1 MAAKANTNGQATP
14 TPPVT
19 IGSLTNLKV
28 AVPGANLNLAGV
40 LQSTN
45 HTSRRLAIICHGV
58 LGHKNYLFQPSIAN
72 VLAPHMDTFR
82 FDFRGNGDSEGVMGY
97 SNWDDDKADIDA
109 VIAHFERQGYYI
121 YALIGHSRGAISC
134 LNYAAT
140 SHHVPM
146 IPYIVSI
153 SSRFDMSDV
162 KRKHGPEV
170 LELLEKQGHFDWQ
183 ARTGGKN
190 ITLRVT
196 QKHFDDFLDFD
207 TAAVAH
213 IPSMTNILL
222 IHGSDDDVVPVKD
235 ITTLQSHLSH
245 TRTAMRII
253 TNADHNYRQHY
264 NDLSQIIGD
273 YFSAKGR
280 KADWTRRILPNWKT
294 WVHAVGGVLNF
305 RTIGDIWIPSQA
317 DGTVSYLRPG
327 IIYRCADI
335 SKPTPEGIKVLE
347 ALNITDVFDLRS
359 NSETERRG
367 TFEGEK
373 IRRHHTPVFAEVDYS
388 PAQIALR
395 FKMYLGGTEGFA
407 QAYMSMMPNIRNFFP
422 PVLEHIVK
430 KKTPFIVHCTA
441 GKDRTGVTCALLQMI
456 CGVDEEQIAWE
467 YELTSRCMA
476 IKEED
481 VEFLKAA
488 MGGETSDAQLEAQVR
503 GVLSTNEEY
512 MLRFLEEFHA
522 KYGTI
527 TDFLVNELDMTLE
540 DIQAVR
546 DVLLVKI
553 PVPRAAM

>member
-1 MAAKANTNGQATP
+1 MAAKASTNGQVTP

-45 HTSRRLAIICHGV
+45 HPSRRLAIICHGV

-82 FDFRGNGDSEGVMGY
+82 FDFRGNGDSEGLMGY
-97 SNWDDDKADIDA
+97 SNWDDDKADLDA

-170 LELLEKQGHFDWQ
+170 LELLETQGHFDWQ
-183 ARTGGKN
+183 ARTGGKD
-190 ITLRVT
+190 IILRVT
-196 QKHFDDFLDFD
+196 QQHFDDFLNFD

-213 IPSMTNILL
+213 IPSMTNVLL
-222 IHGSDDDVVPVKD
+222 IHGSNDDVVPVKD
-235 ITTLQSHLSH
+235 IATLQSHLSH
-245 TRTAMRII
+245 ARTAMRIV
-253 TNADHNYRQHY
+253 TNADHNYRKHY

-273 YFSAKGR
+273 YFSAEGR

-305 RTIGDIWIPSQA
+305 RTVGDIWIPSQT
-317 DGTVSYLRPG
+317 DGTISYLRPG

-373 IRRHHTPVFAEVDYS
+373 IKRHHTPVFAEVDYS

-407 QAYMSMMPNIRNFFP
+407 QAYMSMMPNIRNFLP
-422 PVLEHIVK
+422 PVLDHIVK

-467 YELTSRCMA
+467 YELTRRCMA

-488 MGGETSDAQLEAQVR
+488 IGGESSEAQVR

-553 PVPRAAM
+553 PVPRAVM